1 MGVNNADDLIISI
14 STDQATLRRS
24 VQRIERDL
32 SGLASTVQKQ
42 FAAVGKSIDNSISST
57 LQNRINSMV
66 GIGKSASK
74 EWTGALADQGK
85 ELEKL
90 RAKYSPLFAT
100 INQYK
105 TAVADIKRAHSLGAI
120 SASEM
125 ASAISK
131 ERQAALASTAAIKG
145 RNAALAAT
153 PAQRSVATSN
163 SFNVS
168 NVAAQGFDIATTAP
182 FMPWQTVALQQ
193 GPQMVQAL
201 EQIKAS
207 GQSVGKTLLAAFTS
221 MLSPMSLVT
230 IGLIAGSAAAIQYF
244 TSTEDEAD
252 KAAEALKNH
261 SELIRRIKEAWPE
274 AADGLKEYA
283 AESKRILMQDIK
295 DSVELYKSTVVDA
308 SKDAKSPLL
317 SIPASDFGGA
327 TETIRQVQVAIG
339 QLDAGIKDGNPNL
352 RKFIE
357 DLIAIEN
364 QSGTP
369 ENIRAII
376 KEIRES
382 AKAGLEAQAK
392 LDPLTKTIEGVGTA
406 AAAQAKNIDL
416 FVKAVDKLS
425 DIAPTQLTDLAQA
438 QKAYAEALRDAR
450 TEADVQRAD
459 DALAA
464 AKKRIAD
471 QSPTIT
477 NSDGR
482 TTDVP
487 VPGQRPNVELEG
499 LPGADKA
506 DKKQE
511 TSAQKA
517 ANAYRDLKKSADDR
531 IGQMRQETELLGTYG
546 VEADAARFALDL
558 LQQSEDKGR
567 SLSEAQ
573 KKGLAEKVELYRQ
586 YSEVLAKTKLA
597 QDLAQQA
604 RFNSLSKEDQ
614 QISTTLRQ
622 YGLADDL
629 GSAEAGQIRQSLRT
643 EGIRDEVRSF
653 ATNFK
658 DALLNNGGDIGKAFA
673 ETLQRAMLDAASKSL
688 DRLIDQFVNAIV
700 GNGAGGTGGAAAGIG
715 TVAGIF
721 SGGSGGK
728 SVSGAGSA
736 VDLASALTGFTETG
750 NTGSINSFLKKGGV
764 DINAAQ
770 TAWCAGFVNSSLE
783 QIGIKGSGSL
793 TANSFQNWGS
803 KIDPSQVLRGDVLLQ
818 SRGLGAGSAGGHVGF
833 ATGATRMGDN
843 GLQLQM
849 LSGNSGKLGAVDT
862 SWIDATQLQVKRATE
877 AASALKGVAGSA
889 GAATQ
894 GLGQIGQLSS
904 NFFPSA
910 PQGGGGGFGGW
921 LSSLFSGPFKPIGAQ
936 ASLAAAGGIGLYAD
950 GGHVAGPGGP
960 TDDNVPAW
968 LSNGEFVVNARAT
981 KKHRA
986 MLEAI
991 NSGRISRFATGGL
1004 VSPRLV
1010 SAPVAPSL
1018 SPRAQAGGSS
1028 RSGPDVMVIHL
1039 DGANGDEHVMAL
1051 AKQAV
1056 TDGLGQYNKNQE
1068 RGGFGTVQGQF
1079 TKRKG

>member
-1 MGVNNADDLIISI
+1 MADNTDDLIISI

-24 VQRIERDL
+24 IQRIERDL
-32 SGLASTVQKQ
+32 SGLAGSVQKQ
-42 FAAVGKSIDNSISST
+42 FAVVGKSIDNSISST
-57 LQNRINSMV
+57 LQNRINNMV

-105 TAVADIKRAHSLGAI
+105 TAVADIKRAHALGAI

-145 RNAALAAT
+145 RNAALAAAPAVKQT
-153 PAQRSVATSN
+153 PAGARGFETAN
-163 SFNVS
+163 I
-168 NVAAQGFDIATTAP
+168 AAQFQDIAVSASYGNP
-182 FMPWQTVALQQ
+182 LQVALQQ
-193 GPQMVQAL
+193 GTQLSSVLAQM
-201 EQIKAS
+201 ENPIK
-207 GQSVGKTLLAAFTS
+207 GIGAAFMS
-221 MLSPMSLVT
+221 IISPVSLVT
-230 IGLIAGSAAAIQYF
+230 IGAIAAGVAAFQYF

-283 AESKRILMQDIK
+283 AESKRILQQDIK
-295 DSVELYKSTVVDA
+295 DSIELYKSAVVDA

-369 ENIRAII
+369 ENIRKII

-416 FVKAVDKLS
+416 FVKAVDKLA

-464 AKKRIAD
+464 AKKRISD
-471 QSPTIT
+471 QNPTIT

-487 VPGQRPNVELEG
+487 VPGQRPIVELEG

-511 TSAQKA
+511 SAAQKA

-531 IGQMRQETELLGTYG
+531 IGQMRQEIELLGTYG

-573 KKGLAEKVELYRQ
+573 KKDLAEKVELYRQ
-586 YSEVLAKTKLA
+586 YADVLAKTKLA

-614 QISTTLRQ
+614 QITTMLRQ
-622 YGLADDL
+622 YGLSEDL
-629 GSAEAGQIRQSLRT
+629 GSPEAGQIRQSLRT

-688 DRLIDQFVNAIV
+688 GRLIDQLVNIFV
-700 GNGAGGTGGAAAGIG
+700 GGGSGAGGGAAVGIG
-715 TVAGIF
+715 SVAAGIF
-721 SGGSGGK
+721 SGGSSGK
-728 SVSGAGSA
+728 GVASSGSA
-736 VDLASALTGFTETG
+736 VDLASALTGFTENG
-750 NTGSINSFLKKGGV
+750 NTGSINAFLKKGGV

-803 KIDPSQVLRGDVLLQ
+803 MIDPSKVLRGDVLLQ

-833 ATGATRMGDN
+833 ATGASRMGDN

-849 LSGNSGKLGAVDT
+849 LSGNSGKFGAVDT
-862 SWIDATQLQVKRATE
+862 SWVDATQLQVRRATQ
-877 AASALKGVAGSA
+877 AADALSDVAKSA
-889 GAATQ
+889 GTATQ
-894 GLGQIGQLSS
+894 GLGQLGQLSS
-904 NFFPSA
+904 NFFPAA
-910 PQGGGGGFGGW
+910 PQSGGGGLFSWLGG
-921 LSSLFSGPFKPIGAQ
+921 LFSGPFKPIGAQ
-936 ASLAAAGGIGLYAD
+936 AGLAAAGGIGLYAE

-968 LSNGEFVVNARAT
+968 LSNGEFVVNAKAT

-1010 SAPVAPSL
+1010 SAPVAPML
-1018 SPRAQAGGSS
+1018 APRAQTSANDNANGTLN
-1028 RSGPDVMVIHL
+1028 VHVY
-1039 DGANGDEHVMAL
+1039 GANGDDHVKTLVKQGVGQAL
-1051 AKQAV
+1051 S
-1056 TDGLGQYNKNQE
+1056 DYNKQQQ
-1068 RGGFGTVQGQF
+1068 RGGFGDDQRRYTN
-1079 TKRKG
+1079 RKG